1 MPELGLPTDD
11 YADNDGFP
19 SVLYVR
25 EGRRMLGRKV
35 FTQADVTAVP
45 GSDRPKLQ
53 RRSVAIGEYGMD
65 SHCVGPRGA
74 VSGSDSCEGGF
85 WVGVPPYQVPYDVMV
100 PQRITN
106 LLVPGAVSASH
117 VAYSTLRMELTRMNL
132 GFAAG
137 MAAAGVAR
145 RGRSVADV
153 NVRSLQMDLLAA
165 SQALIYFDDLPT
177 DHPRFR
183 GIQMAATAGNVALPP
198 GYHAPV

>member
-1 MPELGLPTDD
+1 MPELGLPVDD
-11 YADNDGFP
+11 YTDNGGFP

-35 FTQADVTAVP
+35 FTQGNVTAAP
-45 GSDRPKLQ
+45 GTDRPVLE

-85 WVGVPPYQVPYDVMV
+85 WVSVVPYQVPFDVMV
-100 PQRITN
+100 PREITN

-117 VAYSTLRMELTRMNL
+117 VAYSTLRMELTRMSL

-137 MAAAGVAR
+137 TAAAGVAQ
-145 RGRSVADV
+145 RGGSFGRV
-153 NVRSLQMDLLAA
+153 NVRALQMDLLAA
-165 SQALIYFDDLPT
+165 KQALIYFDDLPT
-177 DHPRFR
+177 SHPRFG
-183 GIQMAATAGNVALPP
+183 GIQMSATVGNIALPA
-198 GYHAPV
+198 GYHAPR

>member
-1 MPELGLPTDD
+1 
-11 YADNDGFP
+11 
-19 SVLYVR
+19 
-25 EGRRMLGRKV
+25 
-35 FTQADVTAVP
+35 VP

-74 VSGSDSCEGGF
+74 VSGADSCEGGF

-145 RGRSVADV
+145 RGGSVAAI

-165 SQALIYFDDLPT
+165 SQAIIYFDDLPAS
-177 DHPRFR
+177 HPRFR
-183 GIQMAATAGNVALPP
+183 GIQMAATMGNVALPP